1 VACLSALDTIL
12 LTVTTLPYLTLSPLR
27 LPYRPSLSAESRKTA
42 CLPGPAVSTHEF
54 PGTDKLLAVLSTRL
68 VQREWGDPIS
78 VSLLGPVASLSP
90 LHCPAGLTPSRSPL
104 IQSHQEHCNS
114 CLSPFS
120 EDREESPPRRPNL
133 PSCSSA
139 SIFFSVGANRRYQ
152 SWSPAQHR
160 ILVPGGDQ
168 QPNRASLRHVDPNF
182 CCSDAAHCYSCSKAP
197 SGALH
202 RVLKHQRQRQSS
214 ALGKH
219 EQHDVCRVG
228 PQHSK

>member
-1 VACLSALDTIL
+1 LPSGPDSVL
-12 LTVTTLPYLTLSPLR
+12 LTTLPYFTLSPLR
-27 LPYRPSLSAESRKTA
+27 LPYRPSLSAKSRKPA
-42 CLPGPAVSTHEF
+42 CLQRPAVSTHEF
-54 PGTDKLLAVLSTRL
+54 PGTDKLLAVLSPRSRTKR
-68 VQREWGDPIS
+68 VGRSDKRIS
-78 VSLLGPVASLSP
+78 SRASSITIP
-90 LHCPAGLTPSRSPL
+90 LHCPVGLAPSRSPL
-104 IQSHQEHCNS
+104 IQLHQEHCNS

-120 EDREESPPRRPNL
+120 EDREESPPRHPNL

-160 ILVPGGDQ
+160 IPVPGGDQ

-202 RVLKHQRQRQSS
+202 RVLKHQRQR
-214 ALGKH
+214 
-219 EQHDVCRVG
+219 
-228 PQHSK
+228 

>member
-1 VACLSALDTIL
+1 MLNLE
-12 LTVTTLPYLTLSPLR
+12 R
-27 LPYRPSLSAESRKTA
+27 LPAYSAQQSAPTSSLAPISFFPPCRP
-42 CLPGPAVSTHEF
+42 G
-54 PGTDKLLAVLSTRL
+54 L

-78 VSLLGPVASLSP
+78 VSLLGPVALLSP
-90 LHCPAGLTPSRSPL
+90 LHCPVGLAPSRSPL

-160 ILVPGGDQ
+160 IPVPGGDQ

-219 EQHDVCRVG
+219 EQHNICRVG
-228 PQHSK
+228 RQHSK